1 MCFRCYASDE
11 HLEGLYS
18 HLVKTSLGREDVANL
33 EKENVKNSHEVK
45 QSFRNASKASKSYLY
60 RTSLELVASVIL
72 MIFFLSY
79 GDIKGL
85 ARPLFDCDVHSIL
98 FKCVIPNSR
107 FYYVS
112 VLNIDES
119 WKDTHKVSF
128 LMLAVMSKSIYVLF
142 TKKERVLVKVSCWK
156 LAN

>member
-1 MCFRCYASDE
+1 M
-11 HLEGLYS
+11 
-18 HLVKTSLGREDVANL
+18 ANL

-45 QSFRNASKASKSYLY
+45 QTFRNASKAYKSYLY
-60 RTSLELVASVIL
+60 RTSLELVAGVIL
-72 MIFFLSY
+72 IIFFLSY

-112 VLNIDES
+112 LS
-119 WKDTHKVSF
+119 
-128 LMLAVMSKSIYVLF
+128 
-142 TKKERVLVKVSCWK
+142 TKYY
-156 LAN
+156 

>member
-1 MCFRCYASDE
+1 MKKSSSSKLGILGFEYVQLSFPLLCRCYSSEE
-11 HLEGLYS
+11 HLEVLYS
-18 HLVKTSLGREDVANL
+18 SLVKTSLGREDVANL

-45 QSFRNASKASKSYLY
+45 QTFRNASKAYKSYLY
-60 RTSLELVASVIL
+60 RTSLELVAGVIL
-72 MIFFLSY
+72 IIFFLSY

-112 VLNIDES
+112 LS
-119 WKDTHKVSF
+119 
-128 LMLAVMSKSIYVLF
+128 
-142 TKKERVLVKVSCWK
+142 TKYY
-156 LAN
+156 

>member
-1 MCFRCYASDE
+1 M
-11 HLEGLYS
+11 
-18 HLVKTSLGREDVANL
+18 ANL

-60 RTSLELVASVIL
+60 RTSLELLASVIL

-112 VLNIDES
+112 VLNIYES
-119 WKDTHKVSF
+119 WKDTHERH
-128 LMLAVMSKSIYVLF
+128 LKSHFKPSRAKRLCFVY
-142 TKKERVLVKVSCWK
+142 KKGQVLVKVSC
-156 LAN
+156 